1 MSVPEKFAKL
11 VGEWRGTNRLHTPWI
26 KENPIRD
33 SESNA
38 LVAFSAQGKF
48 LKLEYDWTYDEKE
61 QAGLILLGN
70 EENAVSFKSFWIDS
84 WHLSDKFMVSEGERT
99 ENGAISMK
107 GFYTVPENPDW
118 GWRTI
123 IESENE
129 NSFKIVM
136 YNVTPEGVEDLAVE
150 ANYKR
155 K

>member
-1 MSVPEKFAKL
+1 M
-11 VGEWRGTNRLHTPWI
+11 
-26 KENPIRD
+26 
-33 SESNA
+33 SESPSEA
-38 LVAFSAQGKF
+38 IIDFSAQGKF
-48 LKLEYDWTYDEKE
+48 LKIEYDWIFESVRQE
-61 QAGLILLGN
+61 GLILLGN
-70 EENAVSFKSFWIDS
+70 ENDSDLIKSFWIDS

-150 ANYKR
+150 AIYER